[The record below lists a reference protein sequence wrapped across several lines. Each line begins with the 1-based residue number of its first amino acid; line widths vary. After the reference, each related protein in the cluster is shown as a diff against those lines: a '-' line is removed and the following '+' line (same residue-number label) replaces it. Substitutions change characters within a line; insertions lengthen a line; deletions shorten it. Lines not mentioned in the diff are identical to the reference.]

1 MKIYERLKRHEMP
14 ESTAREL
21 AEILKENIEE
31 AQSDLATKRDIK
43 DVSLTVESMRQDAK
57 KDIAIAVETLRK
69 EMETIRKEMETIRK
83 EMEAMKYDII
93 KWLVGLIVIQT
104 VISKFWK

>member
-1 MKIYERLKRHEMP
+1 MP